1 MPSRW
6 EKFRRILDSYHEK
19 HLAYLPFL
27 WLSLAMLL
35 VFVLPGSQEY
45 ALWRV
50 GLGFM
55 VITVYYYCYYYLL
68 KGSELRALCYLLIQ
82 LILIC
87 TRLFHWRYGETKPS
101 RSEHSCS
108 HCCCWGTCEDT
119 QPSQTLTVG
128 NSGVAQPWGRAQQ
141 WGEASWW
148 ITALLKIVTVMA
160 ETYHPLSH
168 SWHSHSKKGSFGHLK
183 FLPYITQ
190 PFSSLT
196 QCHLGCVASENEL
209 STMVIL
215 QLPAKSLRCSLL
227 KNKYSF
233 MPFLYLFVYSQYIV
247 LQGPSGSRNNS
258 LLG

>member
-6 EKFRRILDSYHEK
+6 EKFRRILDSCHEK

-148 ITALLKIVTVMA
+148 ITALLFSEDSHCNGWNLPSTLPFMTFTQQEGKLWSSKISPLHHPAFFQPHSMPLRLCCQWKWVEYNGDLSVTCQ
-160 ETYHPLSH
+160 
-168 SWHSHSKKGSFGHLK
+168 
-183 FLPYITQ
+183 ITKM
-190 PFSSLT
+190 LT
-196 QCHLGCVASENEL
+196 A
-209 STMVIL
+209 
-215 QLPAKSLRCSLL
+215 
-227 KNKYSF
+227 
-233 MPFLYLFVYSQYIV
+233 
-247 LQGPSGSRNNS
+247 
-258 LLG
+258 